1 MAIVCRP
8 SPLRAFCI
16 ALLMVAATGAGSD
29 AFAQRPSQAQINA
42 MRQSCRSDYM
52 GHCSSVPTG
61 GAPALNCLKQ
71 NLANLSPGCQTAVK
85 AIAPEAPPAAA
96 STASPSQAA
105 PVTPAPS
112 MSTPSTSAPSMSAPS
127 APAAAAPPTATA
139 QPSAAGVGRP
149 SQAQLRSVRQSCGAD
164 YRVHCAGIQPGG
176 SASIACLKRN
186 ITTLSGQC
194 KQALG
199 AVAAGATT
207 AAAPAVAPPPV
218 EPAPLL
224 VSPREELFI
233 LRMACGGDYAAFCR
247 GLRPGAGRIAA
258 CLHYNS
264 ASLSPRCQQALTS
277 LREGR

>member
-1 MAIVCRP
+1 MTFMCRP
-8 SPLRAFCI
+8 FLRVFCL
-16 ALLMVAATGAGSD
+16 ALLTVASIGAAGD
-29 AFAQRPSQAQINA
+29 AFAQKPSQSQINA

-52 GHCSSVPTG
+52 AHCSSVPTG

-85 AIAPEAPPAAA
+85 AIGSDSPAAA
-96 STASPSQAA
+96 ASATPPSQAA
-105 PVTPAPS
+105 PAAPA
-112 MSTPSTSAPSMSAPS
+112 PSTSAPSMSAPS
-127 APAAAAPPTATA
+127 APTAAAVPPTTPM
-139 QPSAAGVGRP
+139 QPSDAGAGRP
-149 SQAQLRSVRQSCGAD
+149 SQAQLRNVRQSCGAD
-164 YRVHCAGIQPGG
+164 YRVHCAGIPPGG

-186 ITTLSGQC
+186 ITTLSGTC

-199 AVAAGATT
+199 AVAGIAPAAT
-207 AAAPAVAPPPV
+207 AAAVAPPPPV

-224 VSPREELFI
+224 VTPREELFM
-233 LRMACGGDYAAFCR
+233 LRTACGGDYAAFCR